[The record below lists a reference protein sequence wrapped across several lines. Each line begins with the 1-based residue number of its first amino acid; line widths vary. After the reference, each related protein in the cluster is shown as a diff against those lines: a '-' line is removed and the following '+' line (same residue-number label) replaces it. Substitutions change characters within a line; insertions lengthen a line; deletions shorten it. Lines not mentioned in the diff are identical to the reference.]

1 MKMLAVEGK
10 KTTISLT
17 TLDKQ
22 HLQVLDLNE
31 DNLIELLTVFS
42 TPDLSVS

>member
-1 MKMLAVEGK
+1 MLAVEGK

-17 TLDKQ
+17 TLGKQ